1 MTKLRARFSR
11 NSPPTAAT
19 DLTGKTALTWMVRK
33 ADMSTKL
40 TTEIITAAILGFEEQ
55 KRHIDTKIA
64 ELRAMLS
71 GGPAESA
78 ARPEGTPRKHKISAA
93 ARRRMAIAQR
103 KRWAK
108 IRDESEP
115 PAPAKAP
122 KAKRRISEEGM
133 KRIEEDH
140 RRHEEALA
148 FTEGCFESSRK
159 ESRHKEDRCQKG
171 GGEGCTNKGGE
182 KGSARQ
188 EGCGQEG
195 RCEGGP
201 GCCTGGHGTCRSV
214 EYRQEYFLNLGS
226 ISHSAARAAATA
238 SVQ

>member
-71 GGPAESA
+71 GSPAESA
-78 ARPEGTPRKHKISAA
+78 ARLERTPRKHKISAA
-93 ARRRMAIAQR
+93 ARRRMAVAQR
-103 KRWAK
+103 KRWAR
-108 IRDESEP
+108 IRGECEP
-115 PAPAKAP
+115 PAPANVP

-133 KRIEEDH
+133 NTPDTVNPVSEAQDFRCRTAKDGSRTKEAMGQDQ
-140 RRHEEALA
+140 RRM
-148 FTEGCFESSRK
+148 
-159 ESRHKEDRCQKG
+159 
-171 GGEGCTNKGGE
+171 
-182 KGSARQ
+182 
-188 EGCGQEG
+188 
-195 RCEGGP
+195 
-201 GCCTGGHGTCRSV
+201 
-214 EYRQEYFLNLGS
+214 
-226 ISHSAARAAATA
+226 
-238 SVQ
+238 